1 MIFDRIGIFTSLL
14 ISLTTPF
21 ILSQDAQ
28 IQVHSSC
35 LQLDQVIEH
44 QSNFP
49 IVKEVKTLQI
59 PGLKFGYN
67 PSIVRVGGK
76 TLVFFRYDVENILVD
91 TGHKKQKSFVACCEF
106 SEDLD
111 SVVQVTEIA
120 LNSYFAEDPR
130 AIVYKDE
137 IYLFYNCPV
146 SNPLFAKIRP
156 GRRMCVAKIDPWSLR
171 VNEQKM
177 IQYYEFST
185 EKNWIPFIVPPSTKE
200 EGIYLIHTLQN
211 FKVLKLDLE
220 NLSNVNL
227 VYEKADKVKEIGK
240 WDKKWGTA
248 RGGSPAI
255 LVDDE
260 YWMFFH
266 SFYRPDTGGIDVHN
280 YICGAMVFD
289 SKPPFLP
296 KRMLNDPI
304 VFNGMYTS
312 HYRRANTYTTY
323 PAGLVYDPKEDLFL
337 VSIGENDRVMKVLTI
352 PRKSLEQHMQPVDQ
366 DQTPLDTY

>member
-1 MIFDRIGIFTSLL
+1 MVFSQIGRYTSLL

-21 ILSQDAQ
+21 IQSDPAQ
-28 IQVHSSC
+28 ILVHSSC
-35 LQLDQVIEH
+35 SQLDQAIED
-44 QSNFP
+44 QSSFP
-49 IVKEVKTLQI
+49 IVKEVKTLHI

-67 PSIVRVGGK
+67 PSIVRIGGK
-76 TLVFFRYDVENILVD
+76 TLVFFRYDVENILAD

-106 SEDLD
+106 SEDLE

-137 IYLFYNCPV
+137 IYLFYNCPI
-146 SNPLFAKIRP
+146 SDPLYARVRP
-156 GRRMCVAKIDPWSLR
+156 GRRMCVAKIDPLSLR
-171 VNEQKM
+171 VIDQKM
-177 IQYYEFST
+177 IHYSEFAT
-185 EKNWIPFIVPPSTKE
+185 EKNWIPFIIPPSTEE

-220 NLSNVNL
+220 DLSNVSL
-227 VYEKADKVKEIGK
+227 VFETSDKIGEISS
-240 WDKKWGTA
+240 WDKMWGTA
-248 RGGSPAI
+248 RGGSPAV
-255 LVDDE
+255 LVDGE

-266 SFYRPDTGGIDVHN
+266 SFYRPKTGGIDMHN
-280 YICGAMVFD
+280 YVCGAMVFD

-296 KRMLNDPI
+296 KRMLKNPI

-312 HYRRANTYTTY
+312 NYRRVNTYTTY
-323 PAGLVYDPKEDLFL
+323 PAGVVYDPKEDFFL

-352 PRKSLEQHMQPVDQ
+352 LRKSLEQYLHPIAQ
-366 DQTPLDTY
+366 D